1 MKWKQQLLKELPS
14 IFSEDRAKEERG
26 KEDLEAELYRQIG
39 RWYNTEHLHSSIGY
53 VTPNE
58 MRSGK
63 AYEIFN
69 KRNEGMEV
77 AKMQHPERWR
87 SQKSKVWKAAERVV
101 LNSDKIIRK

>member
-1 MKWKQQLLKELPS
+1 MEATTFERLPS

-26 KEDLEAELYRQIG
+26 KEDLEAELYRQIR

-63 AYEIFN
+63 AYEILN
-69 KRNEGMEV
+69 KRNEVMEA
-77 AKMQHPERWR
+77 AKIQHPERWG
-87 SQKSKVWKAAERVV
+87 SQKSKV
-101 LNSDKIIRK
+101 LKIIKAYLKAK